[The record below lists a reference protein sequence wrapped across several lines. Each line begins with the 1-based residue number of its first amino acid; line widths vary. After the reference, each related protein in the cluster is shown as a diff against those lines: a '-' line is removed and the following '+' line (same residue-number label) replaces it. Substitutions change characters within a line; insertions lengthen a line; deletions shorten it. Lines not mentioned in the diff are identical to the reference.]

1 MKVLLLNGSPH
12 KEGCTYTALKEIENT
27 LNEEGIETEIF
38 NLGTDVIS
46 GCRGCGACRKIGKC
60 VIDDKVNEF
69 VKLAE
74 SADGFVFGSPVHY
87 AAISGSVK
95 SFLDRVF
102 FSGSKE
108 FTHKLGASIVSAR
121 RAGTTAALDELN
133 KYFLITQMPIVPGSY
148 WNMVHGCTPEEVV
161 KDIEGMQNMRILAR
175 NVAWLLKNIEAG
187 KNAGVPMPKKEE
199 FIFTNFIR

>member
-102 FSGSKE
+102 FSGSKD
-108 FTHKLGASIVSAR
+108 G
-121 RAGTTAALDELN
+121 
-133 KYFLITQMPIVPGSY
+133 PIKVY
-148 WNMVHGCTPEEVV
+148 
-161 KDIEGMQNMRILAR
+161 
-175 NVAWLLKNIEAG
+175 
-187 KNAGVPMPKKEE
+187 
-199 FIFTNFIR
+199 

>member
-12 KEGCTYTALKEIENT
+12 KEGCTYTALKEIENI

-38 NLGTDVIS
+38 NLGTDIIS
-46 GCRGCGACRKIGKC
+46 GCRGCGVCRKIGKC

-74 SADGFVFGSPVHY
+74 GANGFVFGSPVHY

-102 FSGSKE
+102 FSGSKV

-133 KYFLITQMPIVPGSY
+133 KYFLITQMPIVPGRY
-148 WNMVHGCTPEEVV
+148 WNMVHGCTKEEVV
-161 KDIEGMQNMRILAR
+161 QDLEGMQNMRVLAR
-175 NVAWLLKNIEAG
+175 NMAWLLKSIEAG